1 MKIVV
6 MGGRGLIG
14 SQLVNLLTQQGH
26 EAIPASPSTGV
37 NAVTGEGLAAV
48 LAGADVVVDVTNSP
62 SFADDDVLAFFDTST
77 KNLLAAEAAAEVG
90 HHVALS
96 IVGCDRIP
104 DSGYMRAKVAQEKR
118 IQAGSVPY
126 TIVRATQFHEFLCGI
141 ADASLVDGKVM
152 LPPAPIQPIAASEV
166 TEFLAEVAGK
176 TPTNETIDLAG
187 PERLRIDQAVQQAL
201 TAQGDRRT
209 VTTDPYA
216 TYFGTQLKED
226 SIVPTGAYVKGKQ
239 TLTEWLKA
247 ATVNVH

>member
-14 SQLVNLLTQQGH
+14 SRLVNLLTQHGH
-26 EAIPASPSTGV
+26 EAISASPSSGV
-37 NAVTGEGLAAV
+37 NAVTGEGLDAV
-48 LAGADVVVDVTNSP
+48 LVGADVVMDVTNSP

-77 KNLLAAEAAAEVG
+77 RNLLAAEVAAGVG

-141 ADASLVDGKVM
+141 ADASMVNGQVM
-152 LPPAPIQPIAASEV
+152 LPPAPIQPIAAREV
-166 TEFLAEVAGK
+166 SEFLAEVAVRDPANG
-176 TPTNETIDLAG
+176 TIDLAG
-187 PERLRIDQAVQQAL
+187 PEKLRIDQAVQQAL
-201 TAQGDRRT
+201 TAQSDPRT

-216 TYFGTQLKED
+216 TYFGTPLKED
-226 SIVPTGAYVKGKQ
+226 SIVPMGSYVKGKQ
-239 TLTEWLKA
+239 TLAMWLKDTA
-247 ATVNVH
+247 VNVY